1 MTAPGPQGAG
11 FLRRGGWIVAA
22 ALALATIAFAFYA
35 AGLVRHRAHPV
46 GDGRRVATYGFSLTP
61 CLVPRELLVAS
72 GMPKDGLSALEDP
85 PLWTVAQ
92 ADAATVGHGRFLVP
106 GDRVIGVRLG
116 GAARAYPLRVL
127 VWHEV
132 VNDTLGGVP
141 VAVTYDPLC
150 DSSVAF
156 RREVRGERLT
166 FGVSG
171 LLFDSNFLMYDRQAG
186 GKVESLWSQLLF
198 RAVAGPAAAAGAA
211 LEVLPISVETWA
223 DWRREHPDT
232 TVPAPA
238 PRMMERYVSDPYASY
253 VASDLLRFPV
263 APLPASSALPPKT
276 PVVALGGPGGW
287 TAFPF
292 PALAAPAP
300 GSAAAARPVSRQ
312 GPLGPWTAAL
322 TFRPAGP
329 TVAVATDRLPPGTAV
344 VYASYFA
351 WYATHSADTTWAAGL
366 H

>member
-1 MTAPGPQGAG
+1 M
-11 FLRRGGWIVAA
+11 VA
-22 ALALATIAFAFYA
+22 ALAVATIAFACYA

-46 GDGRRVATYGFSLTP
+46 GDGRRVGSYGFPLEP
-61 CLVPRELLVAS
+61 CLAPRELLVAS
-72 GMPKDGLSALEDP
+72 GMPKDGLSALDDP

-92 ADAATVGHGRFLVP
+92 ADAARAGHGRFLVP

-116 GAARAYPLRVL
+116 GAARAYPVRVL

-150 DSSVAF
+150 DSAVAF

-171 LLFDSNFLMYDRQAG
+171 LLFDSNLLMYDRRAAAG
-186 GKVESLWSQLLF
+186 DESLWSQLLF

-211 LEVLPISVETWA
+211 LDVLPISVETWS
-223 DWRREHPDT
+223 DWRREHPET
-232 TVPAPA
+232 TVPAPD
-238 PRMMERYVSDPYASY
+238 PRMVERYASDPYASY

-263 APLPASSALPPKT
+263 APLPQASRLAPKT
-276 PVVALGGPGGW
+276 PVVALGGPGAW

-300 GSAAAARPVSRQ
+300 GN
-312 GPLGPWTAAL
+312 GPATADPLLGAL
-322 TFRPAGP
+322 SFRSTGP
-329 TVAVATDRLPPGTAV
+329 IVAVAADRLPPGTAV
-344 VYASYFA
+344 VYASHFA
-351 WYATHSADTTWAAGL
+351 WYAMHSTDTTWAGEHQAR
-366 H
+366 

>member
-22 ALALATIAFAFYA
+22 ALALATAAFAFYA
-35 AGLVRHRAHPV
+35 AGLVQHRAHPV
-46 GDGRRVATYGFSLTP
+46 GDGRRVTTYGFPLTP
-61 CLVPRELLVAS
+61 CLVPRERLVAS
-72 GMPKDGLSALEDP
+72 GMPKDGLSALGDR

-116 GAARAYPLRVL
+116 GATRAYPLRVL

-150 DSSVAF
+150 DGAVAF

-171 LLFDSNFLMYDRQAG
+171 LLFDSNLLMYDRRTG

-198 RAVAGPAAAAGAA
+198 RAVTGPAAAAGTA

-223 DWRREHPDT
+223 DWRQEHPET
-232 TVPAPA
+232 TVPAPD

-253 VASDLLRFPV
+253 VANDLLRFPV
-263 APLPASSALPPKT
+263 APLPPASRLAPKT
-276 PVVALGGPGGW
+276 PVVALGGAAGW

-300 GSAAAARPVSRQ
+300 ALPPELMASSPMI
-312 GPLGPWTAAL
+312 AAL
-322 TFRPAGP
+322 SFRPAGP

-351 WYATHSADTTWAAGL
+351 WYAMHSADTTWAGAL

>member
-1 MTAPGPQGAG
+1 MTAPDPQGAG

-22 ALALATIAFAFYA
+22 ALALATAAFAFYA

-46 GDGRRVATYGFSLTP
+46 GDGRRVATYGFPLVP
-61 CLVPRELLVAS
+61 CLVPREELVAS
-72 GMPKDGLSALEDP
+72 GMPKDGFSALVDP
-85 PLWTVAQ
+85 PLWTAAQ
-92 ADAATVGHGRFLVP
+92 ADAATFGHGKFLVP
-106 GDRVIGVRLG
+106 GDRVVGLRLG

-132 VNDTLGGVP
+132 VNDTLGGAP

-150 DSSVAF
+150 DSAVAF

-171 LLFDSNFLMYDRQAG
+171 LLFDSNLLMYDRRAG
-186 GKVESLWSQLLF
+186 GAPESLWSQLQF
-198 RAVAGPAAAAGAA
+198 RAVAGPAAAARTA

-232 TVPAPA
+232 TVPAPD
-238 PRMMERYVSDPYASY
+238 PRMAEKYASDPYTTYAG
-253 VASDLLRFPV
+253 SDELRFPV
-263 APLPASSALPPKT
+263 RPLPSPAAYPLKSPL
-276 PVVALGGPGGW
+276 VAIGAGHRW

-292 PALAAPAP
+292 PALAAADASPNAPALP
-300 GSAAAARPVSRQ
+300 PPASATLVSSLSYRAQ
-312 GPLGPWTAAL
+312 
-322 TFRPAGP
+322 GP
-329 TVAVATDRLPPGTAV
+329 TVAVDTDALPPGAAV

-351 WYATHSADTTWAAGL
+351 WYATHSTDTTWAGETPAR
-366 H
+366 

>member
-1 MTAPGPQGAG
+1 MTAPDPQGAG

-35 AGLVRHRAHPV
+35 AGLVRRRAHPV
-46 GDGRRVATYGFSLTP
+46 GDGRRVATYGFPLTP

-72 GMPKDGLSALEDP
+72 GRPKDGLSALVDP

-92 ADAATVGHGRFLVP
+92 AGAAKFGHGRFLVP

-132 VNDTLGGVP
+132 VNDTVGGVP

-150 DSSVAF
+150 DSAVAF

-171 LLFDSNFLMYDRQAG
+171 LLFDSNLLMYDRRTG
-186 GKVESLWSQLLF
+186 GRVESLWSQLQF
-198 RAVAGPAAAAGAA
+198 RAVAGPAAAARTA

-223 DWRREHPDT
+223 DWSREHPGT
-232 TVPAPA
+232 TVPAPD
-238 PRMMERYVSDPYASY
+238 PRMADKYASDPYTTY
-253 VASDLLRFPV
+253 FGSDELRFPV
-263 APLPASSALPPKT
+263 RPLPSPAAYPLKT
-276 PVVALGGPGGW
+276 PLVAIGAGHRW

-292 PALAAPAP
+292 PALAAADASLHTPASP
-300 GSAAAARPVSRQ
+300 PPASAAFASWLSYRA
-312 GPLGPWTAAL
+312 T
-322 TFRPAGP
+322 GP
-329 TVAVATDRLPPGTAV
+329 TVAVNADALPPGTAV

-351 WYATHSADTTWAAGL
+351 WYAMHSADTTWPDEHKAQ
-366 H
+366 